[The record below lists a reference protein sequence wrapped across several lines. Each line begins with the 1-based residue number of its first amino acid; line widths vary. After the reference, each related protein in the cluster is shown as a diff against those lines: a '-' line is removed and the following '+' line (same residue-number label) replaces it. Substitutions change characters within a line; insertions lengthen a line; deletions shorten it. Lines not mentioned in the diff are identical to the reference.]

1 MKNKIFSI
9 IFLSAIFIFG
19 SCSKELN
26 TTPFNNI
33 DQNNALKT
41 SSDVEGLLVGAYAD
55 LGAADLYG
63 GGAFVTPDLLGDF
76 NEIFWGGTFQGMTQI
91 KNKAI
96 PVDNGFV
103 QNTWT
108 GSYKVINDVNNVL
121 SAITVVSAAKQSRV
135 EGEAKFIR
143 GSVYFD
149 LVRLFAKAWNDG
161 TPAAND
167 GVPLKLTPTVELTG
181 AADQIPRDKV
191 SAVYDQVIKDL
202 TEAEAKLPATNGFFA
217 TKYSAAAMLARV
229 YLQKRDYA
237 KARDEADKVIKSGK
251 FKLTQ
256 ANADG
261 IIEEFLYTRA
271 KAVDNTSEDVFAIQ
285 VNTTS
290 GVNTFQTFYSVLG
303 RGDITLNDPHFQLF
317 ESNDLRLNL
326 FYDDGQGSIYS
337 TKFDNLY
344 GNVHI
349 IRLAEMYLIRAEA
362 NNRLSTSVGAT
373 PQADVNTIRNRA
385 GLASLTTVT
394 IDDILKERKIELSF
408 EGFTLHDI
416 KRLGVSTGYFT
427 GGGGLLFN
435 SPKLIFPI
443 PKRDRIVN
451 PNLTQNEGY

>member
-1 MKNKIFSI
+1 MKSKIFSI
-9 IFLSAIFIFG
+9 IFLSVIFIFG
-19 SCSKELN
+19 SCSKELD

-33 DQNNALKT
+33 DQTNALKT

-63 GGAFVTPDLLGDF
+63 GGAFVTADLLGDY
-76 NEIFWGGTFQGMTQI
+76 NEIFWSGTFPYMTQI

-96 PVDNGFV
+96 SVDNGNV

-108 GSYKVINDVNNVL
+108 NAYKVINDVNNVL
-121 SAITVVSAAKQSRV
+121 SSLSVVSAAKQSRV

-149 LVRLFAKAWNDG
+149 LVRLFGKAWNDG
-161 TPAAND
+161 TPSTND
-167 GVPLKLTPTVELTG
+167 GVPLKLTPTVELNG

-191 SAVYDQVIKDL
+191 AAVYDQVIKDL
-202 TEAEAKLPATNGFFA
+202 TEAETKLPASNGFFA

-229 YLQKRDYA
+229 YLQNGEYA
-237 KARDEADKVIKSGK
+237 KARDAANRVIASGN

-271 KAVDNTSEDVFAIQ
+271 KAVDNTSEDIFAMQ
-285 VNTTS
+285 VTTTA
-290 GVNTFQTFYSVLG
+290 GNNTFQTFYSELG
-303 RGDITLNDPHFQLF
+303 RGDISINGPHYDLY
-317 ESNDLRLNL
+317 EPNDLRLNL
-326 FYDDGQGSIYS
+326 INADGYS
-337 TKFDNLY
+337 AKFDNVY

-349 IRLAEMYLIRAEA
+349 IRLAEMYLIRAET
-362 NNRLSTSVGAT
+362 NKRLSTSVGVA
-373 PQADVNTIRNRA
+373 PLVDINIIRNRA
-385 GLASLTTVT
+385 GLDLLSAVT
-394 IDDILKERKIELSF
+394 LAVILKERKIELSF
-408 EGFTLHDI
+408 EGFELHDI
-416 KRLGVSTGYFT
+416 KRLGVSTGFFT
-427 GGGGLLFN
+427 GGGGLPYN

-443 PKRDRIVN
+443 PKRERIVN

>member
-1 MKNKIFSI
+1 MKSKIFSI
-9 IFLSAIFIFG
+9 IFLSVIFIFG
-19 SCSKELN
+19 SCSKELD

-33 DQNNALKT
+33 DQTNALKT

-63 GGAFVTPDLLGDF
+63 GGAFVTADLLGDY
-76 NEIFWGGTFQGMTQI
+76 NEIFWSGTFPYMTQI

-96 PVDNGFV
+96 SVDNGNV

-108 GSYKVINDVNNVL
+108 NAYKVINDVNNVL
-121 SAITVVSAAKQSRV
+121 SSLSVVSAAKQSRV

-149 LVRLFAKAWNDG
+149 LVRLFGKAWNDG
-161 TPAAND
+161 TPSTND
-167 GVPLKLTPTVELTG
+167 GVPLKLTPTVELNG

-191 SAVYDQVIKDL
+191 AAVYDQVIKDL
-202 TEAEAKLPATNGFFA
+202 TEAETKLPASNGFFA

-229 YLQKRDYA
+229 YLQNGEYA
-237 KARDEADKVIKSGK
+237 KARDAANRVIASGN

-271 KAVDNTSEDVFAIQ
+271 KAVDNTSEDIFAMQ
-285 VNTTS
+285 VTTTA
-290 GVNTFQTFYSVLG
+290 GNNTFQTFYSELG
-303 RGDITLNDPHFQLF
+303 RGDISINGPHYDLY
-317 ESNDLRLNL
+317 EPNDLRLNL
-326 FYDDGQGSIYS
+326 INADGYS
-337 TKFDNLY
+337 AKFDNVY

-349 IRLAEMYLIRAEA
+349 IRLAEMYLIRAET
-362 NNRLSTSVGAT
+362 NKRLSTSVGVA
-373 PQADVNTIRNRA
+373 PLVDINIIRNRA
-385 GLASLTTVT
+385 GLDLLSAVT
-394 IDDILKERKIELSF
+394 LAVILKERKIELSF
-408 EGFTLHDI
+408 EGFELHDI
-416 KRLGVSTGYFT
+416 KRLGVSTGFFT
-427 GGGGLLFN
+427 GGGGLPYN

>member
-1 MKNKIFSI
+1 MKSKISSI
-9 IFLSAIFIFG
+9 IFLSAILIFG
-19 SCSKELN
+19 SCSKELD

-55 LGAADLYG
+55 LGAVDLYG

-76 NEIFWGGTFQGMTQI
+76 NEIFWGGTYPEMTQI

-96 PVDNGFV
+96 PVDNAFV
-103 QNTWT
+103 RNTWT

-121 SAITVVSAAKQSRV
+121 SAITVVSAAKQNRV

-191 SAVYDQVIKDL
+191 SVVYNQVIKDL

-217 TKYSAAAMLARV
+217 SKYSAAAMLARV
-229 YLQKRDYA
+229 YLQKGDYA
-237 KARDEADKVIKSGK
+237 KARDAADRVIKSGK

-271 KAVDNTSEDVFAIQ
+271 KAVDNTSEDIFAMQ
-285 VNTTS
+285 VTTTA
-290 GVNTFQTFYSVLG
+290 GNNTFQTYYSELG
-303 RGDITLNDPHFQLF
+303 RGDISINNPHFELY
-317 ESNDLRLNL
+317 EPNDLRINL
-326 FYDDGQGSIYS
+326 INGDGYS
-337 TKFDNLY
+337 AKFDNVY

-349 IRLAEMYLIRAEA
+349 IRLAEVYLIRAEA
-362 NNRLSTSVGAT
+362 NFRLVDAVGAT
-373 PQADVNTIRNRA
+373 PVEDINTIRNRA
-385 GLASLTTVT
+385 GLASVSTVT
-394 IDDILKERKIELSF
+394 LNDILKERKIELSF

-416 KRLGVSTGYFT
+416 KRLGVSTGFFT
-427 GGGGLLFN
+427 GGGGLPFT

-451 PNLTQNEGY
+451 PKLTQNEGY

>member
-9 IFLSAIFIFG
+9 IFLSALFIFG
-19 SCSKELN
+19 SCSKQLD

-41 SSDVEGLLVGAYAD
+41 SSDVEGLLVGAYSD

-63 GGAFVTPDLLGDF
+63 GGAFVTADLLADY
-76 NEIFWGGTFQGMTQI
+76 NEIFWSGTYQGMTQI

-96 PVDNGFV
+96 PVDNAFV

-108 GSYKVINDVNNVL
+108 DAYKVINDVNNVL
-121 SAITVVSAAKQSRV
+121 SSLSVVSAAKQNRV

-149 LVRLFAKAWNDG
+149 LVRLFGKAWNDG
-161 TPAAND
+161 SPSEND
-167 GVPLKLTPTVELTG
+167 GVPLKLKPTVELNT

-191 SAVYDQVIKDL
+191 AAVYDQVIKDL
-202 TEAEAKLPATNGFFA
+202 TEAEAKLPASNGFFA

-229 YLQKRDYA
+229 YLQKGDYVN
-237 KARDEADKVIKSGK
+237 ARDAANRVIASGN

-271 KAVDNTSEDVFAIQ
+271 KAVDNTSEDIFAMQ
-285 VNTTS
+285 VTTTA
-290 GVNTFQTFYSVLG
+290 GNNTFQTFYSELG
-303 RGDITLNDPHFQLF
+303 RGDISINGPHYDLY

-326 FYDDGQGSIYS
+326 INGDGYCA
-337 TKFDNLY
+337 KFDNVY

-362 NNRLSTSVGAT
+362 NNRLNTSVGAT
-373 PQADVNTIRNRA
+373 PLTDINIIRNRA
-385 GLASLTTVT
+385 GLDLLSSVT
-394 IDDILKERKIELSF
+394 LADILKERKIELSF
-408 EGFTLHDI
+408 EGFELHDI
-416 KRLGVSTGYFT
+416 KRLGVSTGFFT
-427 GGGGLLFN
+427 GGGGLPYN

-451 PNLTQNEGY
+451 ANLTQNEGY

>member
-1 MKNKIFSI
+1 MKSKIFSI
-9 IFLSAIFIFG
+9 IFLSVIFIFG
-19 SCSKELN
+19 SCSKELD

-33 DQNNALKT
+33 DQTNALKT

-63 GGAFVTPDLLGDF
+63 GGAFVTADLLGDY
-76 NEIFWGGTFQGMTQI
+76 NEIFWSGTFPYMTQI

-96 PVDNGFV
+96 SVDNGNV

-108 GSYKVINDVNNVL
+108 NAYKVINDVNNVL
-121 SAITVVSAAKQSRV
+121 SSLSVVSAAKQSRV

-149 LVRLFAKAWNDG
+149 LVRLFGKAWNDG
-161 TPAAND
+161 TPSTND
-167 GVPLKLTPTVELTG
+167 GVPLKLTPTVELNG

-191 SAVYDQVIKDL
+191 AAVYDQVIKDL
-202 TEAEAKLPATNGFFA
+202 TEAETKLPASNGFFA

-229 YLQKRDYA
+229 YLQNGEYA
-237 KARDEADKVIKSGK
+237 KARDAANRVIASGN

-271 KAVDNTSEDVFAIQ
+271 KAVDNTSEDIFAMQ
-285 VNTTS
+285 VTTTA
-290 GVNTFQTFYSVLG
+290 GNNTFQTFYSELG
-303 RGDITLNDPHFQLF
+303 RGDISINGPHYDLY
-317 ESNDLRLNL
+317 EPNDLRLNL
-326 FYDDGQGSIYS
+326 INADGYS
-337 TKFDNLY
+337 AKFDNVY

-349 IRLAEMYLIRAEA
+349 IRLAEMYLIRAET
-362 NNRLSTSVGAT
+362 NKRLSTSVGVA
-373 PQADVNTIRNRA
+373 PLVDINIIRNRA
-385 GLASLTTVT
+385 GLDLLSAVT
-394 IDDILKERKIELSF
+394 LADILKERKIELSF
-408 EGFTLHDI
+408 EGFELHDI
-416 KRLGVSTGYFT
+416 KRLGVSTGFFT
-427 GGGGLLFN
+427 GGGGLPYN

-443 PKRDRIVN
+443 PKRERIVN